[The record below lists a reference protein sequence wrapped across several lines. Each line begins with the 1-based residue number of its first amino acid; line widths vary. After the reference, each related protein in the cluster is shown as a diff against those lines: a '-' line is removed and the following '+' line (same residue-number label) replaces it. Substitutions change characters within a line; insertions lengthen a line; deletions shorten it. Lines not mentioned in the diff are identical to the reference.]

1 MNFSKTT
8 EYSLR
13 ILSFMAVNETKLYNA
28 EILCSCLEIPYR
40 YLRKQ
45 LTKLTK
51 SGLLVS
57 LQGKNGGYKMSRPSE
72 KISLWDI
79 VVATEGVENQH
90 ECLLGFEDCVF
101 GASCSLREKWKTV
114 QDSINEMLKDT
125 TLAELRE
132 SGSHKFILHHN
143 NLLLTKNV

>member
-13 ILSFMAVNETKLYNA
+13 ILSFMAINETKLYNA
-28 EILCSCLEIPYR
+28 EQLCSCLEIPYR

-51 SGLLVS
+51 SGLLIS
-57 LQGKNGGYKMSRPSE
+57 HQGKNGGYKMSRPSE
-72 KISLWDI
+72 EISLWEI
-79 VVATEGVENQH
+79 VEATEGVQAQH
-90 ECLLGFEDCVF
+90 ECLLGFDDCVF
-101 GASCSLREKWKTV
+101 GAKCSLREKWKTV
-114 QDSINEMLKDT
+114 QDSINEMLKST

-132 SGSHKFILHHN
+132 SGSHKFIIKHN
-143 NLLLTKNV
+143 LFLTKNV

>member
-13 ILSFMAVNETKLYNA
+13 ILSFMAIDETRLYNA
-28 EILCSCLEIPYR
+28 EQLCGCLEIPYR

-51 SGLLVS
+51 SGLLIS
-57 LQGKNGGYKMSRPSE
+57 LQGKNGGYKMSRPSKE
-72 KISLWDI
+72 ISLWEI
-79 VVATEGVENQH
+79 VKATEGEQNQH
-90 ECLLGFEDCVF
+90 ECLLGFDNCVF
-101 GASCSLREKWKTV
+101 GAKCSLHEKWKTV
-114 QDSINEMLKDT
+114 QDSINDMLKST
-125 TLAELRE
+125 TLAELKE
-132 SGSHKFILHHN
+132 SGSHKFILQHN

>member
-1 MNFSKTT
+1 MYFSKTT

-13 ILSFMAVNETKLYNA
+13 ILSFMAIDETKLYNA
-28 EILCSCLEIPYR
+28 EMLCSCLEIPYR

-51 SGLLVS
+51 SGLLIS
-57 LQGKNGGYKMSRPSE
+57 LQGKNGGYKMSRSSE
-72 KISLWDI
+72 EVSLWDI
-79 VVATEGVENQH
+79 VEATEGEQCVH
-90 ECLLGFEDCVF
+90 ECLLGFDNCVF
-101 GASCSLREKWKTV
+101 GAKCSLHKKWETV
-114 QDSINEMLKDT
+114 QNSINEMLKNT

-132 SGSHKFILHHN
+132 SGSHKFILQHN